1 MTVRYALV
9 ILLPTL
15 RERRLPRRLFVF
27 REAFRAF
34 LRLPVVDPRRFRA
47 IVNLPRFLRSQHK
60 PNRRLQEASIPLTRF
75 HPTAFWI
82 GPSPNC

>member
-47 IVNLPRFLRSQHK
+47 IVNLPRFL
-60 PNRRLQEASIPLTRF
+60 
-75 HPTAFWI
+75 
-82 GPSPNC
+82 